1 MFEGLKK
8 SVKKLINSVGKVKL
22 KGQELETLLWDFK
35 VALIQSDVAV
45 SVADQICS
53 EVEKKLEGTE
63 ITRFEE
69 KQTIVEKTLRESLY
83 QVLRTEKEV
92 NFINMVKEKK
102 SMKEPFII
110 IFIGING
117 TGKTT
122 TIGKVA
128 HLLLNNDF
136 SVILAGSDT
145 YRAGAIE
152 QLESHAKQL
161 GIRAIKHAYGAD
173 AAAVAFDAIEHAR
186 ARGINTVLVDT
197 AGRMQTNKNL
207 MEEMRKIVRVT
218 APDFIIFVGD
228 ALTGNDAVEQA
239 RYFSQYVEFHA
250 SILTKIDADAKGGAA
265 ISIAHA
271 TKKPIIF
278 WGTGQRYED
287 LIQFNPDFLLEK
299 IFG

>member
-63 ITRFEE
+63 ITRFED
-69 KQTIVEKTLRESLY
+69 KQTIVKKTLRESLY

-102 SMKEPFII
+102 STKKPFII

-128 HLLLNNDF
+128 HLLIDNGF

-218 APDFIIFVGD
+218 TPDLILFVGD

-239 RYFSQYVEFHA
+239 RYFNQYVEFHA

>member
-1 MFEGLKK
+1 MFEGLKR

-22 KGQELETLLWDFK
+22 KEQELETLLWNFK
-35 VALIQSDVAV
+35 VALIQCDVAV

-53 EVEKKLEGTE
+53 EVEKKLRGTE
-63 ITRFEE
+63 IARFEN
-69 KQTIVEKTLRESLY
+69 KQTLVETTLRESLT
-83 QVLRTEKEV
+83 QILHTEEEV
-92 NFINMVKEKK
+92 NLINMIKEKK
-102 SMKEPFII
+102 KTREPFII

-128 HLLLNNDF
+128 SLLLDNGF

-145 YRAGAIE
+145 YRAGSIE

-161 GIRAIKHAYGAD
+161 GIRAIKHTYGAD
-173 AAAVAFDAIEHAR
+173 AAAVAFDAIKHAR

-218 APDFIIFVGD
+218 TPDLIIFVAD

-239 RYFSQYVEFHA
+239 QHFSQYVEFHA

-265 ISIAHA
+265 ISIAYA

-287 LIQFNPDFLLEK
+287 LTPFNPDFLLEK
-299 IFG
+299 IFS